1 MSMHSNINWVSWPD
15 PRAVTNGNANLQKF
29 SELYVQRKE
38 KYPNYVPS
46 NSALSIAHEIE
57 KNGHAKVENFIDHKL
72 IDAINS
78 KTRGILDDGDNPYN
92 QSKISQLDARNS
104 KPYIQVL
111 QPLVSV
117 PEIHSLVFNDFIIDI
132 AGAYLDCQPAF
143 GTCNLRKS
151 FVNSLPE
158 EGTQLYHVDPNSPR
172 FLKFFIYMDDVD
184 MDGGPFC
191 YVEGSHTKKFEINGV
206 NWNRQYRWPTKDIN
220 TIYGEDNVKYLTAKK
235 GDLLV
240 ADTNGW
246 HRGTKPL
253 KLDRT
258 MLTLDYV
265 CHDEDFDSSRRFQ
278 FARESYDKL
287 QDNHKP
293 LCDFLK
299 LV

>member
-1 MSMHSNINWVSWPD
+1 MDTNFKWLYWPD
-15 PRAVTNGNANLQKF
+15 PRSVTNGMTNLQKF
-29 SELYVQRKE
+29 SDLYTERKE
-38 KYPNYVPS
+38 KYPDYTPS
-46 NSALSIAHEIE
+46 ESALLVAHQIE
-57 KNGHAKVENFIDHKL
+57 KNGYAKIENFIDYNL
-72 IDAINS
+72 IDDINR
-78 KTRGILDDGDNPYN
+78 KTQEILNDASHPYN
-92 QSKISQLDARNS
+92 QNKISQIDAKNS

-117 PEIHSLVFNDFIIDI
+117 PEIHSIVFNDFIIDI

-184 MDGGPFC
+184 MEGGPFS
-191 YVEGSHTKKFEINGV
+191 YVEGSHTKKFEINGF

-220 TIYGEDNVKYLTAKK
+220 KIYGEENVRFLTAKK

-246 HRGTKPL
+246 HRGVKPTRN
-253 KLDRT
+253 DRT

-265 CHDEDFDSSRRFQ
+265 CHDEDFDRNRRFE
-278 FARESYDKL
+278 FKKEHYERLDDK
-287 QDNHKP
+287 HKP
-293 LCDFLK
+293 MCDYLK
-299 LV
+299 LI

>member
-1 MSMHSNINWVSWPD
+1 MTTNIDWVHWPD
-15 PRAVTNGNANLQKF
+15 PRAVTNGNTNLQKF
-29 SELYVQRKE
+29 SEGYIVRKE
-38 KYPNYVPS
+38 KYPDYSPTDD
-46 NSALSIAHEIE
+46 ALRVAYEIE
-57 KNGHAKVENFIDHKL
+57 EKGYAKIEGFIDHTL
-72 IDAINS
+72 IDAIND
-78 KTRGILDDGDNPYN
+78 KTQFILNDGNHPFN
-92 QSKISQLDARNS
+92 QGKISQQDARES

-117 PEIHSLVFNDFIIDI
+117 PEIHSIVFNDFIIDI

-184 MDGGPFC
+184 MEGGPFS
-191 YVEGSHTKKFEINGV
+191 YVEGSHTKKFEINGF
-206 NWNRQYRWPTKDIN
+206 NWNRQYRWPTEDIN
-220 TIYGEDNVKYLTAKK
+220 QIYGKENVRFLTAKK

-246 HRGTKPL
+246 HRGTKPIRT
-253 KLDRT
+253 DRT

-265 CHDEDFDSSRRFQ
+265 CHDEDFDSNRRFQ
-278 FARESYDKL
+278 FNRSDFDKL
-287 QDNHKP
+287 EDKYKP
-293 LCDFLK
+293 MCDFLK
-299 LV
+299 MV